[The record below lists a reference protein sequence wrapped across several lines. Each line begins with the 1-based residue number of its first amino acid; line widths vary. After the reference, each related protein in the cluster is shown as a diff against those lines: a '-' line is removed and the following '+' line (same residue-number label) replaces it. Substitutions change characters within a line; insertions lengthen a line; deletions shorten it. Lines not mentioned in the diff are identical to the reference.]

1 MLKIDKSIFEYTF
14 TVVDIETT
22 GFSPHKGAE
31 IIEISAVKIKEGLR
45 LDLNTHFTTLVKPNK
60 PISPEITE
68 INGINN
74 HMIKDAPFIDEVLP
88 QFANFVENTIF
99 VAHNAKFD
107 FGFLNYYMK
116 KFCIDCN
123 LIHVL
128 DTVKISKRYFP
139 HLKRYNLDNLIKHFD
154 INIEIK
160 DSKRHRAFYDAV
172 NTSILFLKIVE
183 RMKISKLPLNLENLI

>member
-22 GFSPHKGAE
+22 GFSPYKGAE

-68 INGINN
+68 INKIDND
-74 HMIKDAPFIDEVLP
+74 MIKDAPFIDEVLP

-99 VAHNAKFD
+99 LAHNAKFD
-107 FGFLNYYMK
+107 FSFLNYYMK
-116 KFCIDCN
+116 KFCIDCK
-123 LIHVL
+123 LLYVL
-128 DTVKISKRYFP
+128 DTVKISKRYLP

-160 DSKRHRAFYDAV
+160 GSERHRAFYDAV
-172 NTSILFLKIVE
+172 NTSIVFLKIVE
-183 RMKISKLPLNLENLI
+183 KMKISKLPLNLESLI